1 MRYQRGTEIGVAV
14 TTRPSDALHRV
25 SVRVDD
31 ATYDRMVVA
40 AEKRGQSVSD
50 LLRDALVSYLDAN
63 VGFYDIPD
71 ILVQRINQLIDQQQV
86 VMGIVETMSTSV
98 NNNLRELVQ
107 LANGSNYLF
116 DTDMDEVE

>member
-1 MRYQRGTEIGVAV
+1 
-14 TTRPSDALHRV
+14 
-25 SVRVDD
+25 VDD

-40 AEKRGQSVSD
+40 ADKRGQSVSD

-86 VMGIVETMSTSV
+86 VMGMVETMSTSV

-116 DTDMDEVE
+116 DTDVDEVE